1 MTMIKTSRGH
11 AFAHRRIASP
21 FRCFALAMLA
31 RMMRGWR
38 TRRDR
43 RHLEAMPDFMLRDIG
58 ISRSDIDYVAAHGDT
73 RRVALDAPRRG

>member
-1 MTMIKTSRGH
+1 MTLIKTSGDH
-11 AFAHRRIASP
+11 AFTQKRIASP
-21 FRCFALAMLA
+21 LRCLALAMLA

-38 TRRDR
+38 SRRDR

-73 RRVALDAPRRG
+73 RRRTAPDF